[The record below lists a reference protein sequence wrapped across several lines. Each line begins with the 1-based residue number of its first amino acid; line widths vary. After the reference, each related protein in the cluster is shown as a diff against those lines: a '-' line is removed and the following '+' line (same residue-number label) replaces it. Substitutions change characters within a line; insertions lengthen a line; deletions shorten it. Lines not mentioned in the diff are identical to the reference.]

1 MNHVG
6 QRNAFAIKTYFPCSV
21 LTPWLSAQSPHA
33 VNLRIQRSTYACIAT
48 VRRPLRNTTI
58 THDQVC
64 EYLAWTRK
72 VSIALT
78 NQRINEKKYF
88 ENSKTDRWPWSL
100 FCQILMLFALHIRW
114 TNTAE
119 CRRCLSRNSWNT
131 LLYYMASIHSFIHSF
146 FALHILVCANKQLTC
161 FCVHLFNA
169 RSIVQSSKFI
179 AISIGCSLRVLLSW
193 WLQFIDLCQRG
204 NGLPGYG

>member
-21 LTPWLSAQSPHA
+21 LTPWLSAQSPLA

-72 VSIALT
+72 VSIASFVYRART
-78 NQRINEKKYF
+78 NQRINEKIFWKLK
-88 ENSKTDRWPWSL
+88 NRSKTMICQI
-100 FCQILMLFALHIRW
+100 CQILMLFALHIRW

-146 FALHILVCANKQLTC
+146 FALHILV
-161 FCVHLFNA
+161 
-169 RSIVQSSKFI
+169 
-179 AISIGCSLRVLLSW
+179 
-193 WLQFIDLCQRG
+193 
-204 NGLPGYG
+204 